1 MYIEQGT
8 IEADG
13 PVTVDVSIH
22 SRIET
27 GSTLYAKGKRGA
39 IIGGQAMAAGD
50 IVTNFIGAISN
61 TKTDVEVGV
70 MPRKRARIQEL
81 EKDLER
87 LKNDKI
93 KLDQLEAY
101 LAKTKGS
108 MDNETW
114 TKLHVSG
121 VENRKINTEDT
132 SANMAETAVLKSEIE
147 HATESRVHVFET
159 AFSGSS
165 IRIGSSVFKVTDEVS
180 YATFKY
186 DHGEVVYG
194 ICEKSKGDFK

>member
-1 MYIEQGT
+1 
-8 IEADG
+8 
-13 PVTVDVSIH
+13 
-22 SRIET
+22 
-27 GSTLYAKGKRGA
+27 
-39 IIGGQAMAAGD
+39 
-50 IVTNFIGAISN
+50 
-61 TKTDVEVGV
+61 
-70 MPRKRARIQEL
+70 MPKKRARILEL

-87 LKNDKI
+87 LKGDRL

-121 VENRKINTEDT
+121 VENRRINKE
-132 SANMAETAVLKSEIE
+132 SLSENAEETAMLKSEIE
-147 HATESRVHVFET
+147 HATDSKVHVFET

-186 DHGEVVYG
+186 DDGEVVYG
-194 ICEKSKGDFK
+194 ICEKSKGDYK